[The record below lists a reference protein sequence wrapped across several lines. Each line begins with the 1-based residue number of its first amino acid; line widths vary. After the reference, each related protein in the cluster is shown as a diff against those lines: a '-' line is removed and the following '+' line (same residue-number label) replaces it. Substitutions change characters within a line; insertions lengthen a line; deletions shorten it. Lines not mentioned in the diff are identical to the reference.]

1 MSLFWNEIC
10 TANEHKLGRRNC
22 KQCGLNVTF
31 HVSILRSCTDV
42 GATFLKQNCES
53 FIRPLPEYFPIG
65 EDSNKKFGW
74 ELCPK

>member
-1 MSLFWNEIC
+1 VCYL
-10 TANEHKLGRRNC
+10 TKRNIPC
-22 KQCGLNVTF
+22 EYTTF
-31 HVSILRSCTDV
+31 VVLAIEVS
-42 GATFLKQNCES
+42 ATFLKQNCES

>member
-1 MSLFWNEIC
+1 MGCYLTKRNNPCEYTTFVVLAVDVC
-10 TANEHKLGRRNC
+10 TA
-22 KQCGLNVTF
+22 
-31 HVSILRSCTDV
+31 
-42 GATFLKQNCES
+42 FLKQNCKS

>member
-1 MSLFWNEIC
+1 MGFVVV
-10 TANEHKLGRRNC
+10 H
-22 KQCGLNVTF
+22 F
-31 HVSILRSCTDV
+31 HIIT
-42 GATFLKQNCES
+42 TFLKQNCES

>member
-1 MSLFWNEIC
+1 MGFVVLAI
-10 TANEHKLGRRNC
+10 
-22 KQCGLNVTF
+22 V
-31 HVSILRSCTDV
+31 V
-42 GATFLKQNCES
+42 GAAFLKQNCKS